1 MKKNILS
8 VILLLSCLTIIAQEA
23 KDVTVGF
30 KEGDLAVY
38 GKSSFDKIGPGN
50 DKVSALVLNT
60 GVNYFVAKNVA
71 IQSGVS
77 LSFGEEND
85 VKLSRFG
92 ADLGVLYY
100 FTPASKFSVSF
111 GANISYFASSLQ
123 SGSDP
128 AQNSKQFAFNIP
140 LGMNYFLSDSF
151 AITSQ
156 WGGLGYSSNDN
167 GNLPATDIISAS
179 VTMSNLNLGLLYKL

>member
-8 VILLLSCLTIIAQEA
+8 VILLLSYLTIIAQEA
-23 KDVTVGF
+23 KDVQVGF
-30 KEGDLAVY
+30 KEGDIAIY
-38 GKSSFDKIGPGN
+38 GISSFDKIGTGDN
-50 DKVSALVLNT
+50 KVSALVLNT
-60 GVNYFVAKNVA
+60 GVNYFVGKNVA

-77 LSFGEEND
+77 ISFGEEND
-85 VKLSRFG
+85 VKQSRFG
-92 ADLGVLYY
+92 ADLGVSY
-100 FTPASKFSVSF
+100 FFKPASKFSFSF

-123 SGSDP
+123 SGSDA
-128 AQNSKQFAFNIP
+128 AQNSKQFAFKIP

-167 GNLPATDIISAS
+167 GNLPATDIVFATI
-179 VTMSNLNLGLLYKL
+179 TLSNLNLGLLYKL

>member
-1 MKKNILS
+1 MKKYILS

-23 KDVTVGF
+23 KDVSVGF

-38 GKSSFDKIGPGN
+38 GKSSFDKIGTGD

-60 GVNYFVAKNVA
+60 GVNYFAWKNVA

-85 VKLSRFG
+85 IKLSRFG

-111 GANISYFASSLQ
+111 GANFSYFASSLQ
-123 SGSDP
+123 SGSDA
-128 AQNSKQFAFNIP
+128 AQNSKQFACNIP
-140 LGMNYFLSDSF
+140 LGINYFLSDSF

-167 GNLPATDIISAS
+167 GSLPATDIISAS
-179 VTMSNLNLGLLYKL
+179 LTMSNLNLGLLYKL